1 MSIPAEP
8 SLPVPSPVP
17 SPVPAPVPAPS
28 PVPDPAPAP
37 APAPAPSE
45 VTRYHYLVCYH
56 SENLR
61 LRGHQ
66 EIGAQNPWAI
76 GDTASVVD
84 FIAQSLTRSTGRPV
98 QP

>member
-1 MSIPAEP
+1 
-8 SLPVPSPVP
+8 
-17 SPVPAPVPAPS
+17 
-28 PVPDPAPAP
+28 
-37 APAPAPSE
+37 
-45 VTRYHYLVCYH
+45 
-56 SENLR
+56 NLR

-98 QP
+98 QPQDVSITSVFALAPPRTGRV